1 MSHLHFAP
9 TLRARRPIH
18 VVRLVAAAGLLAGAG
33 ISACTGLSLSGSP
46 ADQTHRVQAGDSLAS
61 IAATYGVSMQAV
73 IEANQARYPNIAR
86 PSATNRVK
94 TGWVLVIPERGR
106 PQSVQGPSEPAGA
119 GPADT
124 PATAIN
130 PAPAA
135 SAEGTWDEALAAELA
150 RLTNEARVQ
159 TGLTPLTVDE
169 GLSALARERAR
180 DIATD
185 YSHAGLRAR
194 CATCGENINQAG
206 GAQVAQKL
214 MTGWLNSP
222 GHRATMLI
230 PDVTRLGLGVYR
242 IGDRVYAV
250 QLFEY

>member
-1 MSHLHFAP
+1 MM
-9 TLRARRPIH
+9 RAHRSW
-18 VVRLVAAAGLLAGAG
+18 RLTIGLASVAAAISLLC
-33 ISACTGLSLSGSP
+33 SACAGLSLSGSP
-46 ADQTHRVQAGDSLAS
+46 PDQTHHVQAGDSLAT

-94 TGWVLVIPERGR
+94 TGWVLIIPDGGR
-106 PQSVQGPSEPAGA
+106 PQSVQSPSGPAGA
-119 GPADT
+119 RPADT
-124 PATAIN
+124 SATAIN
-130 PAPAA
+130 PTLAP
-135 SAEGTWDEALAAELA
+135 SVEGTWDEALAAELA

-159 TGLTPLTVDE
+159 AGLAPLAVDE

-185 YSHAGLRAR
+185 YGHAGLRAR

-206 GAQVAQKL
+206 GAQPAQKL

-230 PDVTRLGLGVYR
+230 PDVARLGLGVYR